1 MKFIEVT
8 PLRGNAKK
16 MVINTKYIAYVVPYE
31 REIKMSVAG
40 RAAKNAIEISA
51 VICLSDITFYEVEEK
66 FDNIM
71 ELLQDEG

>member
-16 MVINTKYIAYVVPYE
+16 MLINTKYIAYVAPYE
-31 REIKMSVAG
+31 REIRVAG
-40 RAAKNAIEISA
+40 QKEKKETVIST
-51 VICLSDITFYEVEEK
+51 VVCLSDITFYEVEEK
-66 FDNIM
+66 FDDIV

>member
-16 MVINTKYIAYVVPYE
+16 MLINTKYIAYVAPYE
-31 REIKMSVAG
+31 REIRVAG
-40 RAAKNAIEISA
+40 QKEKNAIEISA